1 MAELSTDRARH
12 AVAPSHHRQLK
23 RALLGA
29 VRAIALAGA
38 LALAASPA
46 AADTKLKHKHKETEH
61 VSKEPFGKIPQGPL
75 QIIISIDQQK
85 LHFYSDGTEV
95 ADTLV
100 ATGVANHPTP
110 MGVFSVI
117 EKDRFHHSN
126 IYSGAPM
133 PYMQRITWSGVAMHE
148 GVGLGHPAS
157 HGCIRMARE
166 FAERLWA
173 LHSLGARVIIAG
185 PELRPVVF
193 ADAHLFVH
201 REKPPAPVPS
211 VAAPAGVKT
220 AQTVDSSK
228 TTDAVGELRTG
239 ILTADPV
246 AAAAAAPVSTVE
258 RVTDMND
265 AALTLRPAIPEPVL
279 SQEEEDAADTATD
292 RDAVDPPPTAA
303 DIAPNEGATASGPTI
318 LDAVGPQAPT
328 TAEVNEPAATEASKP
343 ETPNSADAKEPAGPV
358 NGQKVEPAAAAAAE
372 APETDKPTGT
382 AAAVAAP
389 GAAAETVPVPL
400 PKPAELARAAT
411 RPPIAIFI
419 SRKERRIYVR
429 QHFSPLFDA
438 PIAIDHPEQQ
448 LGTHVFTAMEY
459 SDDGSSFRWNV
470 VSLPG
475 EPPKTARNPD
485 NEKKSAAA
493 KRRDERAAKPLPDP
507 APPPTPQN
515 ALARIEIPADVIDQI
530 SQLIVPGSSLIVS
543 DQGLGEET
551 GEGTDFIVVTH

>member
-1 MAELSTDRARH
+1 VAELSTDRARH
-12 AVAPSHHRQLK
+12 AVAPSHQRQLK

-29 VRAIALAGA
+29 VRAIALTGA
-38 LALAASPA
+38 LAVAASPA

-61 VSKEPFGKIPQGPL
+61 VSKEPFGKIPNGPL

-157 HGCIRMARE
+157 HGCIRMAHE

-246 AAAAAAPVSTVE
+246 AAAAAAPASTVE
-258 RVTDMND
+258 RATDMND
-265 AALTLRPAIPEPVL
+265 AALALRPAIPEPVL

-318 LDAVGPQAPT
+318 RDAVGPQAPT

-358 NGQKVEPAAAAAAE
+358 NGQKVEPAAPAAAE
-372 APETDKPTGT
+372 APETNNPTGT

-459 SDDGSSFRWNV
+459 LDDGSSFRWNV

-515 ALARIEIPADVIDQI
+515 ALARIEIPADVIDRI

-543 DQGLGEET
+543 DQGLGGET